1 MADTPAPH
9 VFVVQGDL
17 TRIACDAWL
26 LPTDQRIN
34 VKQHWRDALPTLA
47 EQLQATDLMA
57 LRVGD
62 RLAAALAPAVDEP
75 DAPRIIATAVPLHG
89 FDEPAELF
97 PALRAFVAEAV
108 AATASRPRTRPLPL
122 FALPFFGTAGGG
134 GANRRGAIFDALHAE
149 ARELAARYEVDLAFV
164 FASEP
169 SFALAQRRRQQNGAL
184 AGALPEHLIDHAH
197 RLAAIARDGRLVPF
211 LGAGVSVSA
220 GAPTWDELISSLG
233 AEAGLDGAEL
243 ASITRVGTSPLDQ
256 AAYLR
261 MRFEQTHGTNAGPA
275 FQRAIASIVERPR
288 YGLAPALLASLES
301 EQAITLNYDELFEF
315 ACADAGK
322 PRRVIP
328 GTDSTPESWLLKL
341 HGTVTDPSTI
351 VLTRDD
357 YLGFNS
363 ERGALSALV
372 KATLMTRHLLFVGF
386 GLRDDHFHEIV
397 HDVRR
402 AVGTSTTGPA
412 ATALT
417 MSRDPLHDALWSG
430 QLSTVAMNARDDSG
444 DVPNAGRTLEI
455 FLDAVICK
463 ATDSHSFLLKA
474 EFEEALSDDEKRL
487 ASALRQIE
495 TAFHGLESTT
505 LSRQVSKFLTRLGHD
520 QDN

>member
-1 MADTPAPH
+1 MADTPVPH

-26 LPTDQRIN
+26 LPTDQRIS
-34 VKQHWRDALPTLA
+34 VKQHWRDALPALA
-47 EQLQATDLMA
+47 EQLHRTDLTA
-57 LRVGD
+57 LRAGD

-89 FDEPAELF
+89 FDEPAELL

-220 GAPTWDELISSLG
+220 GAPTWGELISALG
-233 AEAGLDGAEL
+233 VEAGLDEAEL
-243 ASITRVGTSPLDQ
+243 ASIISSGHSPLDQ

-261 MRFEQTHGTNAGPA
+261 MRFEQTHGTDAGPT
-275 FQRAIASIVERPR
+275 FQRAIASIVARPR
-288 YGLAPALLASLES
+288 YGLAPAPLASLES

-328 GTDSTPESWLLKL
+328 GTASTPENWLLKL

-417 MSRDPLHDALWSG
+417 MSRDRLHDALWSG
-430 QLSTVAMNARDDSG
+430 QLSTVPMNAAHNSRDVANS
-444 DVPNAGRTLEI
+444 GRTLEI
-455 FLDAVICK
+455 FLDAVICQS
-463 ATDSHSFLLKA
+463 TDSHSYLLDKD
-474 EFEEALSDDEKRL
+474 FEEALSADER
-487 ASALRQIE
+487 AIAGALRSVADVTNRME
-495 TAFHGLESTT
+495 NTP
-505 LSRQVSKFLTRLGHD
+505 LSRRVIQLLRKLGRELR
-520 QDN
+520 

>member
-26 LPTDQRIN
+26 LPTDQRLS

-47 EQLQATDLMA
+47 EQLQRTDLTA
-57 LRVGD
+57 LRAGD
-62 RLAAALAPAVDEP
+62 RLATPLAPIDDEP
-75 DAPRIIATAVPLHG
+75 DAPQIMATAVPLHG
-89 FDEPAELF
+89 FDDPAELL
-97 PALRAFVAEAV
+97 PALRAFVSEA
-108 AATASRPRTRPLPL
+108 AAVTASRRRTRPLPL

-134 GANRRGAIFDALHAE
+134 GANRRGAIFDALYVE
-149 ARELAARYEVDLAFV
+149 ATNLAAEFGVDLAFV
-164 FASEP
+164 FTSEP
-169 SFALAQRRRQQNGAL
+169 SFALAQRRRQLSGAL
-184 AGALPEHLIDHAH
+184 DGALPEHLVEHAH
-197 RLAAIARDGRLVPF
+197 RLASIARDGRLVPF

-220 GAPTWDELISSLG
+220 GAPTWGELIRALG
-233 AEAGLDGAEL
+233 EEAGLDEAEL
-243 ASITRVGTSPLDQ
+243 ASIISSGHSPLDQ

-261 MRFEQTHGTNAGPA
+261 MRFEQKHGTDAGPA
-275 FQRAIASIVERPR
+275 FQRAIASIVARPR

-328 GTDSTPESWLLKL
+328 GTESTPENWLLKL
-341 HGTVTDPSTI
+341 HGTVADPSTI

-402 AVGTSTTGPA
+402 AVGTSTTSPA

-430 QLSTVAMNARDDSG
+430 QLSTVPMNPRADSG
-444 DVPNAGRTLEI
+444 NVPNAGRTLEI
-455 FLDAVICK
+455 FLDAVICD
-463 ATDSHSFLLKA
+463 ATDSHSYLLDA
-474 EFEEALSDDEKRL
+474 DFAEALTLEELSL
-487 ASALRQIE
+487 VSALLRVSLATERLKGTSLAHRIE
-495 TAFHGLESTT
+495 QMLSGL
-505 LSRQVSKFLTRLGHD
+505 GG
-520 QDN
+520 

>member
-1 MADTPAPH
+1 M
-9 VFVVQGDL
+9 QGDL

-26 LPTDQRIN
+26 LPTDQRIS
-34 VKQHWRDALPTLA
+34 VKQRWHDALPVLA
-47 EQLQATDLMA
+47 EQLQRTDLTEMRA
-57 LRVGD
+57 GD
-62 RLAAALAPAVDEP
+62 QLATALAPTDDQP

-89 FDEPAELF
+89 FEDPAELLS
-97 PALRAFVAEAV
+97 ALRAFVAEAV
-108 AATASRPRTRPLPL
+108 AATAKRPRTRPLPL
-122 FALPFFGTAGGG
+122 LALPFFGTAGGG
-134 GANRRGAIFDALHAE
+134 GANRRGAIFDALYAE
-149 ARELAARYEVDLAFV
+149 AKELAARYEVDLAFV
-164 FASEP
+164 FVSEP
-169 SFALAQRRRQQNGAL
+169 SFALAQRRRQLSGAL
-184 AGALPEHLIDHAH
+184 AGTLPAHLVGHAH

-220 GAPTWDELISSLG
+220 GAPTWGELISSLG
-233 AEAGLDGAEL
+233 EEAGLDKAEL
-243 ASITRVGTSPLDQ
+243 ASIISSGHSPLDQ
-256 AAYLR
+256 ASYLR
-261 MRFEQTHGTNAGPA
+261 MRFEQKHGTDAGPA
-275 FQRAIASIVERPR
+275 FQRAIASIVARPR
-288 YGLAPALLASLES
+288 NGLAPALLASLES

-328 GTDSTPESWLLKL
+328 GTESTPENWLLKL

-402 AVGTSTTGPA
+402 AVGTSTTSPA

-430 QLSTVAMNARDDSG
+430 QLSTVPMNARADSG

-455 FLDAVICK
+455 FLDAVICE

-474 EFEEALSDDEKRL
+474 DFEEALSDDEKRL

-495 TAFHGLESTT
+495 SASQGLDSPR
-505 LSRQVSKFLTRLGHD
+505 LSRQVSELLARLGRD
-520 QDN
+520 RGTLAPRR